1 MGIPDDF
8 LRKLDKNEPSTQ
20 LDRTSSSYSPLYTY
34 RLPHGENKNYAQQ
47 YGDMYFLRLA
57 KLKPVVEAIAVDEW
71 GEFEIAGERAQR
83 VERVLDVRQGQLC
96 WVAGTI
102 YMDMP
107 LKPNILEDIS
117 KEHWIAGPPP
127 RQSYFSDEFE
137 TQIMLE
143 DESGR
148 LRLTGAMLKNNL
160 LVTGVIIAVLGTEN
174 ANGDFEVLDMQIPD
188 LPRQPQRWERDETK
202 AGEEGRMDVDRKASV
217 GKKVAFVSGLDIS
230 GTKADNLRLALL
242 SEYLMGEALGPE
254 DQELATNISRLIIAG
269 NSIAADVIIEAAS
282 SAPDT
287 GKKTA
292 SKKYGYDAAAYN
304 AIPTTLLDH
313 FLAELLPNMPITLM
327 PGEHDPA
334 NVGLPQQGVHSAMF
348 PHARAYASPQLGD
361 ADRQEPGWFDSVT
374 NPWEGDIEGWRIMG
388 TSGQP
393 LDDILKYIDVGG
405 PNGRDADGRL
415 EVMESMLKWRCGAP
429 TAPDTLC
436 EYINVHQ
443 DVQERKQ
450 ISNTDIEI
458 GCYPFQEKDQFVIE
472 ECPHVYFVGN
482 QPRFGSNVIEGPGGQ
497 QVRLVTIPGFHA
509 SGEIVLLD
517 TETLEVELVKF
528 DIVDDSA

>member
-1 MGIPDDF
+1 MGVPGEF
-8 LRKLDKNEPSTQ
+8 LQKPTKDEKFTQ
-20 LDRTSSSYSPLYTY
+20 LNRTLSSYNPLHSY
-34 RLPHGENKNYAQQ
+34 RLPYGESKQYAQQ

-57 KLKPVVEAIAVDEW
+57 KLKPIVEAIATNEW
-71 GEFEIAGERAQR
+71 EDFEIAGEHAQR

-117 KEHWIAGPPP
+117 KEHWIAGPAP
-127 RQSYFSDEFE
+127 RQSYFSNELE

-174 ANGDFEVLDMQIPD
+174 ANGDFEVLDMQIPN
-188 LPRQPQRWERDETK
+188 LPRQPQRWEREETK
-202 AGEEGRMDVDRKASV
+202 LTEEGEMDVDRKDA
-217 GKKVAFVSGLDIS
+217 GGNKIAFVSGLDIS
-230 GTKADNLRLALL
+230 GTQADNLRLSLL
-242 SEYLMGEALGPE
+242 SEYLLGEALGSE
-254 DQELATNISRLIIAG
+254 DQESVTKISRLVIAG
-269 NSIAADVIIEAAS
+269 NSIASDVIIDAAPG
-282 SAPDT
+282 APET
-287 GKKTA
+287 GKKAA

-313 FLAELLPNMPITLM
+313 FLAELLPSIPITLM
-327 PGEHDPA
+327 PGEQDPA

-361 ADRQEPGWFDSVT
+361 TNDQEPGWFDSVT
-374 NPWEGDIEGWRIMG
+374 NPWEGDIEGWRVMG

-393 LDDILKYIDVGG
+393 LDDVLKYVDAGGLNGTDV
-405 PNGRDADGRL
+405 DGRM
-415 EVMESMLKWRCGAP
+415 EVLESMLRWRCVAP

-436 EYINVHQ
+436 E
-443 DVQERKQ
+443 
-450 ISNTDIEI
+450 
-458 GCYPFQEKDQFVIE
+458 
-472 ECPHVYFVGN
+472 
-482 QPRFGSNVIEGPGGQ
+482 
-497 QVRLVTIPGFHA
+497 
-509 SGEIVLLD
+509 
-517 TETLEVELVKF
+517 
-528 DIVDDSA
+528 